1 MTFDSKKKQ
10 PGSRSGFYQFA
21 RVLVGIFTAIFY
33 PCSLHNAAMLEN
45 LDAPYILIS
54 NHQSMMD
61 PVLIASKLKR
71 YEIRFVGKRE
81 LTRFKPLAW
90 VVKNLHMIA
99 ISRHESDLSAI
110 RAASAVLKQGEV
122 LGIFPEGG
130 RKQGVPLQHIE
141 SGAAILALRNKVP
154 LLPVLIAGRPR
165 PFHKVKMIVGPPI
178 PYDDLL
184 SEGFSKEVSTQ
195 LDRRIQ
201 QIYLE
206 MYNKNKIKTK
216 HA

>member
-1 MTFDSKKKQ
+1 MTSEPKTKKA
-10 PGSRSGFYQFA
+10 GSRSWFYQFA
-21 RVLVGIFTAIFY
+21 RVLVGIFSAIFY
-33 PCSLHNAAMLEN
+33 PCSLVNSDTLED
-45 LDAPYILIS
+45 LDAPYIIIA

-71 YEIRFVGKRE
+71 YEIHFVGKRE
-81 LTRFKPLAW
+81 LTRIKPLAW
-90 VVKNLHMIA
+90 IVRKLHMIA
-99 ISRHESDLSAI
+99 ISRHESDLAAI

-130 RKQGVPLQHIE
+130 RKQGIPLQHIE

-165 PFHKVKMIVGPPI
+165 PFRKIKMIVGQPI

-184 SEGFSKEVSTQ
+184 SQGFSKQISNQ
-195 LDRRIQ
+195 LDERIQ
-201 QIYLE
+201 QVFLE
-206 MYNKNKIKTK
+206 MHNKNIKNTK
-216 HA
+216 QA